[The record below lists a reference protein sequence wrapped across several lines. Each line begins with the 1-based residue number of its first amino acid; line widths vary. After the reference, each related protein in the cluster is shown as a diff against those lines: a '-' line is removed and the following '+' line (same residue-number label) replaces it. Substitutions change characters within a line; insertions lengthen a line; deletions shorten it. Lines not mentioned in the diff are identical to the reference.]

1 MICNFVYLYILF
13 LSLSLVLSLILFIP
27 FFSLFLF
34 DCLLSKNKGKEGEE
48 LGRWGRS
55 RRWRSIKILSIKK
68 NSQMKL
74 PNDFVVVSQ
83 ISRLPLKSHTF

>member
-1 MICNFVYLYILF
+1 MSRAFFDTFYSIF
-13 LSLSLVLSLILFIP
+13 LT
-27 FFSLFLF
+27 FLF

-48 LGRWGRS
+48 LGSRGRS

-68 NSQMKL
+68 TSQMKL

-83 ISRLPLKSHTF
+83 ISRLPLKNHTF